1 MTEHGSTRIDPFLG
15 TVVHVVA
22 SRQAR
27 PNLPS
32 TGCPF
37 CVGGLEAPEPYD
49 VRSFPN
55 RWPALGEGRCE
66 VVLYTPE
73 HDATFAS
80 IGAAGARRVI
90 DLWAERT
97 AALRAVGAEYVLVF
111 ENRGAEVGA
120 TISHPHG
127 QIYAYDHVPQRPHRL
142 LTAGWR
148 PEADPGD
155 RLVLADRRW
164 RVWTQDASVHPIS
177 LAVAPRWRSPTSSR
191 PTTTHRDGLAATLV
205 DLFGR
210 LDRFYDRP
218 LPYMMWLH
226 QATDVV
232 GRRHVAV
239 VQHRDRV
246 ALAFGGR
253 ATFHRRRGDGVR
265 GVLQSRRP
273 RRRRGPAAGPDVT
286 DRDVNGRIVA
296 RAPGRVNLI
305 GDHTDYTGGLV
316 FPMAIDRWTEI
327 DGSPADRIRLVSDD
341 EPEPVDIPADVVAAD
356 VEHVEPRWGRFV
368 AAVAAELRSGRGF
381 DGHVSTTIP
390 VGAGLSSS
398 AALEVAVAL
407 ALGFDGTP
415 IELAQLARR
424 AEHAATGVPTGI
436 MDQLCI
442 ASAQHG
448 HATLIDCRTLER
460 HGGPGS
466 RRRGDRRPV
475 RGASHAGRVGVHRPG
490 ARVRS
495 GRGGRRPAP

>member
-1 MTEHGSTRIDPFLG
+1 MAWRHRRGRDNIHAVTEHGSTRIDPFLG

-80 IGAAGARRVI
+80 IGVAGARRVI

-97 AALRAVGAEYVLVF
+97 AALRADGAEYVLVF

-177 LAVAPRWRSPTSSR
+177 LAVAPEMEIPDLVAADDD
-191 PTTTHRDGLAATLV
+191 HRDGLAATLV

-218 LPYMMWLH
+218 LPYMMWLY
-226 QATDVV
+226 QAPTSWD
-232 GRRHVAV
+232 
-239 VQHRDRV
+239 
-246 ALAFGGR
+246 
-253 ATFHRRRGDGVR
+253 GDTSPWFNIEIVSPWRSAGV
-265 GVLQSRRP
+265 P
-273 RRRRGPAAGPDVT
+273 RFIAAAET
-286 DRDVNGRIVA
+286 ACEEYFN
-296 RAPGRVNLI
+296 
-305 GDHTDYTGGLV
+305 
-316 FPMAIDRWTEI
+316 
-327 DGSPADRIRLVSDD
+327 
-341 EPEPVDIPADVVAAD
+341 PVDPADVAA
-356 VEHVEPRWGRFV
+356 R
-368 AAVAAELRSGRGF
+368 LR
-381 DGHVSTTIP
+381 
-390 VGAGLSSS
+390 GL
-398 AALEVAVAL
+398 
-407 ALGFDGTP
+407 T
-415 IELAQLARR
+415 
-424 AEHAATGVPTGI
+424 
-436 MDQLCI
+436 
-442 ASAQHG
+442 
-448 HATLIDCRTLER
+448 
-460 HGGPGS
+460 
-466 RRRGDRRPV
+466 
-475 RGASHAGRVGVHRPG
+475 
-490 ARVRS
+490 
-495 GRGGRRPAP
+495 